1 MVFHVTNY
9 MRETNVWMIRKM
21 RWIFWGVCCA
31 TPIYRNTYWDY
42 LGRRVAWRDSLGF
55 WGTEEEKKARAE
67 SLTANWG
74 YHPRYE
80 PVYDFSIK
88 ARKYSTQTDAERV
101 YDTPRLNPTGNMSNK
116 NHEVYQKDVRTF
128 VEIVRE
134 HNREP
139 GVFDYNQGQN
149 FYSLYPEIDQEA
161 YLVVGDRDSR
171 DAHKSYQSG
180 RILSSETKPY

>member
-21 RWIFWGVCCA
+21 RWILWGMCLS

-55 WGTEEEKKARAE
+55 WGTEEEKKAKNEEDSA
-67 SLTANWG
+67 SWG

-88 ARKYSTQTDAERV
+88 SRKYSSQSDLEKLQ
-101 YDTPRLNPTGNMSNK
+101 DTPRLSPQGNLNSK
-116 NHEVYQKDVRTF
+116 HGTVPARDVRTF
-128 VEIVRE
+128 
-134 HNREP
+134 
-139 GVFDYNQGQN
+139 
-149 FYSLYPEIDQEA
+149 
-161 YLVVGDRDSR
+161 
-171 DAHKSYQSG
+171 
-180 RILSSETKPY
+180 T